1 MGGHYTAAGDRRKT
15 VQGLAARLA
24 VALTT
29 AGRRATVA
37 RMFEQSSSKG
47 AAVRIVATLC
57 SVYVVSQFFR
67 ASHAV
72 VAPDLVREL
81 GLTPDDLGLLT
92 GAFFVSFG
100 AAQIPIGMLLDRF
113 GPRRTVSSLLLLA
126 VVGAVLFARAD
137 GLPGLTVARIC
148 MGVGCAGVLVGSLV
162 VCARWFPPDRYA
174 TFAGIIIGGGETGH
188 LLAATPFALLAE
200 SVGWRNAFLIAAAVA
215 AVLTAVAWIGVRDAP
230 PGETRADAAGESLR
244 EMLRGVGE
252 ALRMPGV
259 APVLA
264 ISFVGY
270 SSALCVFGLWGAPM
284 LSDVYG
290 LDAIARGNVMLVMAA
305 AMLAGSLSYGPMDRR
320 FDTRKGVVM
329 ASCGALAVAFEIL
342 ALLDRPPLWAV
353 TVLFAVIGYLGGHR
367 VAMMA
372 HGRSLFPAR
381 LVGRGVTTVNTSMVA
396 GVAVMQIATGFIV
409 GGFADGGSTAPPIS
423 YRAAFAF
430 IACVLIVAMLVYRK
444 AEDRKPSQD
453 ASRTA

>member
-1 MGGHYTAAGDRRKT
+1 MIGANQRGGQSKNGE
-15 VQGLAARLA
+15 
-24 VALTT
+24 ALTNV
-29 AGRRATVA
+29 GRRATVA
-37 RMFEQSSSKG
+37 RMSKQPPPKA

-72 VAPDLVREL
+72 VAPDLARDL
-81 GLTPDDLGLLT
+81 MLTPGDLGLLT

-113 GPRRTVSSLLLLA
+113 GPRRTVSSLLLFA
-126 VVGAVLFARAD
+126 VAGAVLFARAD
-137 GLPGLTVARIC
+137 GLAALTVARIC

-188 LLAATPFALLAE
+188 LLAATPFASLAE
-200 SVGWRNAFLIAAAVA
+200 SVGWRNAFLIAAGVA
-215 AVLTAVAWIGVRDAP
+215 AVLTVVAWVGVRDAP
-230 PGETRADAAGESLR
+230 PGEARDDTAGESLGD
-244 EMLRGVGE
+244 MLRGVGE
-252 ALRMPGV
+252 ALRMPAIG
-259 APVLA
+259 PVLA
-264 ISFVGY
+264 IAFVGY

-284 LSDVYG
+284 LNDVYG
-290 LDAIARGNVMLVMAA
+290 LDAIARGNVMLIMAA

-329 ASCGALAVAFEIL
+329 VSCGALATAFLIL

-381 LVGRGVTTVNTSMVA
+381 LVGRGVTTVNTSLVA
-396 GVAVMQIATGFIV
+396 GVAVMQIATGLLV
-409 GGFADGGSTAPPIS
+409 GGFADGGSTAPAIA
-423 YRAAFAF
+423 YRAAFGF
-430 IACVLIVAMLVYRK
+430 IACVLIAAMVVYRR
-444 AEDRKPSQD
+444 AEDRKPSED
-453 ASRTA
+453 AGRLG

>member
-1 MGGHYTAAGDRRKT
+1 MGRHYSVAAGRRKT
-15 VQGLAARLA
+15 TARVGEA
-24 VALTT
+24 PLTT

-37 RMFEQSSSKG
+37 RMPEQSSSKG

-72 VAPDLVREL
+72 VAPDLVRDL
-81 GLTPDDLGLLT
+81 GLTPGDLGLLT

-126 VVGAVLFARAD
+126 VAGAVLFARAD
-137 GLPGLTVARIC
+137 GLAGLTVARIC
-148 MGVGCAGVLVGSLV
+148 MGLGCAGVLVGSLV

-188 LLAATPFALLAE
+188 LLAATPFASLAE
-200 SVGWRNAFLIAAAVA
+200 GIGWRNAFLVAAGVA

-230 PGETRADAAGESLR
+230 PGETRADAAGESIGD
-244 EMLRGVGE
+244 MLRGVGE
-252 ALRMPGV
+252 ALRMPGIG
-259 APVLA
+259 PVLA

-284 LSDVYG
+284 LNDVYG

-329 ASCGALAVAFEIL
+329 ASCGALAAAFAIL

-409 GGFADGGSTAPPIS
+409 GGFADGGSAAPAIA
-423 YRAAFAF
+423 YRSAFAF
-430 IACVLIVAMLVYRK
+430 IACVLILAMLVYRK

-453 ASRTA
+453 ASRAT

>member
-1 MGGHYTAAGDRRKT
+1 MIGANQRRGQSKN
-15 VQGLAARLA
+15 GE
-24 VALTT
+24 ALTT
-29 AGRRATVA
+29 VGCRATVA
-37 RMFEQSSSKG
+37 RMSKQPPPKV

-72 VAPDLVREL
+72 VAPDLARDL
-81 GLTPDDLGLLT
+81 MLTPGDLGLLT

-113 GPRRTVSSLLLLA
+113 GPRRTVSSLLLFA
-126 VVGAVLFARAD
+126 VAGAVLFARAD
-137 GLPGLTVARIC
+137 GLAALTVARIC

-188 LLAATPFALLAE
+188 LLAATPFASLAE
-200 SVGWRNAFLIAAAVA
+200 SVGWRNAFLIAAGVA
-215 AVLTAVAWIGVRDAP
+215 AVLTVVAWVGVRDVP
-230 PGETRADAAGESLR
+230 PGEARDDTAGESLGD
-244 EMLRGVGE
+244 MLRGVGE
-252 ALRMPGV
+252 ALRMPAIG
-259 APVLA
+259 PVLA
-264 ISFVGY
+264 IAFVGY

-284 LSDVYG
+284 LNDVYR
-290 LDAIARGNVMLVMAA
+290 LDAIARGNVMLIMAA

-329 ASCGALAVAFEIL
+329 VSCGALATAFLTL

-396 GVAVMQIATGFIV
+396 GVAVMQIATGLIV
-409 GGFADGGSTAPPIS
+409 GGFADGGSTAPAIA
-423 YRAAFAF
+423 YRAAFGF
-430 IACVLIVAMLVYRK
+430 IACVLIAAMVVYRR
-444 AEDRKPSQD
+444 AEDRKPSEG
-453 ASRTA
+453 AGRLG

>member
-1 MGGHYTAAGDRRKT
+1 MAGADGRHYTAAAGSRKT
-15 VQGLAARLA
+15 PAGSAS
-24 VALTT
+24 LTT
-29 AGRRATVA
+29 ARHRATVA
-37 RMFEQSSSKG
+37 RMSEQPSSNG
-47 AAVRIVATLC
+47 PAVRIVATLC

-72 VAPDLVREL
+72 VAPDLARDL
-81 GLTPDDLGLLT
+81 NLTPEDLGLLT

-137 GLPGLTVARIC
+137 GLMGLTLARIC
-148 MGVGCAGVLVGSLV
+148 MGIGCAGVLVGSLV

-188 LLAATPFALLAE
+188 LLAATPFASLAE
-200 SVGWRNAFLIAAAVA
+200 SIGWRNAFLVAAGVA

-230 PGETRADAAGESLR
+230 PGEPRNESAGESLGD
-244 EMLRGVGE
+244 MLRGVGE
-252 ALRMPGV
+252 ALRMPGIG
-259 APVLA
+259 PVLA

-284 LSDVYG
+284 LNDVYG
-290 LDAIARGNVMLVMAA
+290 LDAIARGNVMLVMAM

-329 ASCGALAVAFEIL
+329 ASCGALAVSFLIL
-342 ALLDRPPLWAV
+342 ASLDRPPLWAV
-353 TVLFAVIGYLGGHR
+353 TALFAVIGYLGGHR

-396 GVAVMQIATGFIV
+396 GVAVMQIATGLIV
-409 GGFADGGSTAPPIS
+409 GGFADGGSTAPAIA
-423 YRAAFAF
+423 YRAAFGF
-430 IACVLIVAMLVYRK
+430 IACVLIVAMAVYSR

-453 ASRTA
+453 AARAG